1 MTGLGGYEYEY
12 NFFGEYQ
19 SAVLS
24 KRPAIE
30 QLVLLDDEVANKIII
45 SRYEG
50 PVDPVEWGYLE
61 EYYSGLF
68 ADFITERIEGLVDPT
83 PVNRNRER
91 FHQFRSDIVALNR
104 KLPAQ
109 RSSRADVLSG
119 PAETVLLK
127 HLRERGFDPSALDI
141 THIGRGGGLYLL
153 ELFVTAAQQEAY
165 AEQSLLQP
173 LLNEAATL
181 GDLSKAEARERLR
194 APLLMVSL
202 WENQET
208 GLERWQQNDREGIL
222 EMATATGKT
231 VAGIAAIADVCGA
244 FPEQSKSARTDEAR
258 ILVVAHSNAILKQWE
273 REIQEKL
280 GLPMPAHDPG
290 ERAADVSFTDGRVEF
305 QTAQSLLPRYDRDL
319 ADEYDLVIYDEVHH
333 YANES
338 GYGAA
343 IARPNYK
350 AAMGLSATIG
360 DDASMKRRQLT
371 DLLGDVVYTYGVEQA
386 QRDGIIPDFDW
397 TVHPT
402 PLDPYEQEEWDETT
416 DRISNQFKRLKH
428 ADATTEL
435 LERLPIPFVELEDLG
450 DFIRAHEAA
459 GRTLSN
465 DAIPEEWENLAAT
478 IHSRSWIRHR
488 SQPKIDDAVALA
500 EEYLADSDS
509 PIKLVIFAMDIET
522 ADEIADRLSGTTDDV
537 YLAHSKLESSSRKTR
552 QTVQRNID
560 AFSRCDNGVLI
571 SPKMLDEG
579 IDVPDAE
586 VGINVAGTKTKLQL
600 VQRMGRVLRKH
611 GEQRPHFHH
620 FIAMPEEGDYV
631 PGLDSKE
638 YVQELNWVRELGEMI
653 GVQPVIDDAGV
664 DSELLERAEQRG
676 HELWAQDLLEDLE
689 VETVQGN
696 VQLEELLN
704 ALTFEA
710 TTELL
715 ATLDLDGARLEQDN
729 WQTAMDNLRESE
741 TLPVEGLQRVWW
753 LFPLYRE
760 RPSELVE
767 LLEASREALQ
777 PDEDETD
784 SVANEQSLTELEEI
798 DLEAGENKPQEASN
812 SSGDNSPSED
822 ATTTRSEPSKS
833 SVEAESSDGGDRGSK
848 PSSAASGAQ
857 SEPQTSVEINA
868 GEATKNDDNES
879 DGIVGRIRESL
890 FGD

>member
-1 MTGLGGYEYEY
+1 MTRLGDYEYD
-12 NFFGEYQ
+12 FFDEYQ
-19 SAVLS
+19 AGVLA
-24 KRPAIE
+24 KRPTIE
-30 QLVLLDDEVANKIII
+30 QLVLLDEEVANKIII

-50 PVDPVEWGYLE
+50 PVDPVEWKFLE
-61 EYYSGLF
+61 RYYSGLF
-68 ADFITERIEGLVDPT
+68 ADFITERIEGIIDTT
-83 PVNRNRER
+83 PVEENRDR
-91 FHQFRSDIVALNR
+91 FHEFRTNVTALNR

-109 RSSRADVLSG
+109 RSARADVLSG

-127 HLRERGFDPSALDI
+127 HLRERGFDPEALDI
-141 THIGRGGGLYLL
+141 SHIGSGGGLYLL

-165 AEQSLLQP
+165 GDEPLLQP
-173 LLNEAATL
+173 LLDEAATIGSL
-181 GDLSKAEARERLR
+181 EESQARDRLR

-202 WENQET
+202 WANQET
-208 GLERWQQNDREGIL
+208 GLEKWLTNGREGIL

-231 VAGIAAIADVCGA
+231 VAGIAAIAEVCGA
-244 FPEQSKSARTDEAR
+244 LPNQTATTDSDDAR

-280 GLPMPAHDPG
+280 GLPMPSHDPG
-290 ERAADVSFTDGRVEF
+290 KRAEDVTFTGGRVEF
-305 QTAQSLLPRYDRDL
+305 LTAQSLLPQYDRDL

-343 IARPNYK
+343 IDRPNYK

-360 DDASMKRRQLT
+360 EDTSIKRRQLT
-371 DLLGDVVYTYGVEQA
+371 NLLGEVVYTYGVEQA

-416 DRISNQFKRLKH
+416 DRISDQFTRLKR
-428 ADATTEL
+428 AKETTKL
-435 LERLPIPFVELEDLG
+435 LRKLSVPFTELEDLG

-459 GRTLSN
+459 GRTLSS
-465 DAIPEEWENLAAT
+465 DAVPESWDNLAAT

-500 EEYLADSDS
+500 EGYLEDPNQ
-509 PIKLVIFAMDIET
+509 PIKLVVFAMDIDT
-522 ADEIADRLSGTTDDV
+522 ADEIADRLRATTEDV
-537 YLAHSKLESSSRKTR
+537 YLAHSKLESSSKKNQR
-552 QTVQRNID
+552 TVQRNID
-560 AFSRCDNGVLI
+560 SFSKCENGVLI

-586 VGINVAGTKTKLQL
+586 VGINVAGTKTRLQL

-611 GEQRPHFHH
+611 GDQRPHFHH
-620 FIAMPEEGDYV
+620 FIAMPDENYV

-638 YVQELNWVRELGEMI
+638 YVQELNWVRELGELI

-676 HELWAQDLLEDLE
+676 HELWAQDLLEELE

-704 ALTFEA
+704 ALTYEA
-710 TTELL
+710 ADELL
-715 ATLDLDGARLEQDN
+715 ETLELEGDRVRQEN
-729 WQTAMDNLRESE
+729 WNAAMDRLREAE

-760 RPSELVE
+760 RPGELVE
-767 LLEASREALQ
+767 LLEATREVLE
-777 PDEDETD
+777 PDEAELSANLEASDEAGDPEQSSQQEPDSVTETD
-784 SVANEQSLTELEEI
+784 
-798 DLEAGENKPQEASN
+798 QE
-812 SSGDNSPSED
+812 G
-822 ATTTRSEPSKS
+822 SEPNEYQSNGSSTSSKTDGS
-833 SVEAESSDGGDRGSK
+833 NAEDTSNKGGSNDGVVDRLRRSVFGG
-848 PSSAASGAQ
+848 
-857 SEPQTSVEINA
+857 
-868 GEATKNDDNES
+868 
-879 DGIVGRIRESL
+879 
-890 FGD
+890 

>member
-1 MTGLGGYEYEY
+1 MTRLGDYDYT
-12 NFFGEYQ
+12 FFDEYQ
-19 SAVLS
+19 AKVLS
-24 KRPAIE
+24 QRPAIE
-30 QLVLLDDEVANKIII
+30 QLILLDDEVANKIVIT
-45 SRYEG
+45 RYEG
-50 PVDPVEWGYLE
+50 PVDPVEWTSLE
-61 EYYSGLF
+61 QYYSGLF
-68 ADFITERIEGLVDPT
+68 ADFITERIEGIIDPT
-83 PVNRNRER
+83 PVEQNRER
-91 FHQFRSDIVALNR
+91 FHQFRKDIVELNQ

-109 RSSRADVLSG
+109 RTARADVLSG

-127 HLRERGFDPSALDI
+127 HVRERGFDPSALDI
-141 THIGRGGGLYLL
+141 THIGRGSGLYLL

-165 AEQSLLQP
+165 DDRSLLQP
-173 LLNEAATL
+173 LLKEAAAL
-181 GDLSKAEARERLR
+181 GSLDQTAARERLR

-202 WENQET
+202 WDNQED
-208 GLERWQQNDREGIL
+208 GLQQWQENDREGIL

-231 VAGIAAIADVCGA
+231 VAGIAAIADICGA
-244 FPEQSKSARTDEAR
+244 FPGQSDTSEPDNAR

-290 ERAADVSFTDGRVEF
+290 DKATDVTFTNGRVEF

-319 ADEYDLVIYDEVHH
+319 ADQYDLVIYDEVHH

-343 IARPNYK
+343 IDRPNYT
-350 AAMGLSATIG
+350 AAIGLSATIG
-360 DDASMKRRQLT
+360 DDQSMKRRQLT
-371 DLLGDVVYTYGVEQA
+371 ELLGDVVYTYGVEQA

-402 PLDPYEQEEWDETT
+402 PLDPYEQDEWDETT
-416 DRISNQFKRLKH
+416 DRISRQFKRLKH
-428 ADATTEL
+428 ADTTTNL
-435 LERLPIPFVELEDLG
+435 LQDLPVPFVQFEDLG

-459 GRTLSN
+459 GRTLSE
-465 DAIPEEWENLAAT
+465 DAIPDEWQNLATT

-488 SQPKIDDAVALA
+488 SQPKIDDAVSLA
-500 EEYLADSDS
+500 EEYLADPDR
-509 PIKLVIFAMDIET
+509 PIKLVVFAMDIDT
-522 ADEIADRLSGTTDDV
+522 ADEIADRLEDTAGDV

-560 AFSRCDNGVLI
+560 AFSKCDNGVLI

-620 FIAMPEEGDYV
+620 FISMPDENYV

-653 GVQPVIDDAGV
+653 GVQPIIDDAGV
-664 DSELLERAEQRG
+664 DTDLLERAEQRG

-689 VETVQGN
+689 IETVQGN

-715 ATLDLDGARLEQDN
+715 TTLDLSGDRVHKDN
-729 WQTAMDNLRESE
+729 WQTAMRNLREAE
-741 TLPVEGLQRVWW
+741 TLSIEGLQRVWW

-760 RPSELVE
+760 RPTELVE
-767 LLEASREALQ
+767 LLEATRDALKPEENEDTSQ
-777 PDEDETD
+777 RSDSGRNKQEHSNEFTTPNAADSDSTDDSVDHSPDPHPDEPAQAPETD
-784 SVANEQSLTELEEI
+784 PDDAAEPAEE
-798 DLEAGENKPQEASN
+798 D
-812 SSGDNSPSED
+812 SS
-822 ATTTRSEPSKS
+822 
-833 SVEAESSDGGDRGSK
+833 
-848 PSSAASGAQ
+848 
-857 SEPQTSVEINA
+857 
-868 GEATKNDDNES
+868 
-879 DGIVGRIRESL
+879 IVGRIRDSL
-890 FGD
+890 FGG

>member
-1 MTGLGGYEYEY
+1 VTFTG
-12 NFFGEYQ
+12 
-19 SAVLS
+19 
-24 KRPAIE
+24 
-30 QLVLLDDEVANKIII
+30 
-45 SRYEG
+45 
-50 PVDPVEWGYLE
+50 
-61 EYYSGLF
+61 
-68 ADFITERIEGLVDPT
+68 
-83 PVNRNRER
+83 
-91 FHQFRSDIVALNR
+91 
-104 KLPAQ
+104 
-109 RSSRADVLSG
+109 
-119 PAETVLLK
+119 
-127 HLRERGFDPSALDI
+127 
-141 THIGRGGGLYLL
+141 
-153 ELFVTAAQQEAY
+153 
-165 AEQSLLQP
+165 
-173 LLNEAATL
+173 
-181 GDLSKAEARERLR
+181 
-194 APLLMVSL
+194 
-202 WENQET
+202 
-208 GLERWQQNDREGIL
+208 
-222 EMATATGKT
+222 
-231 VAGIAAIADVCGA
+231 
-244 FPEQSKSARTDEAR
+244 
-258 ILVVAHSNAILKQWE
+258 
-273 REIQEKL
+273 
-280 GLPMPAHDPG
+280 
-290 ERAADVSFTDGRVEF
+290 GRVEF

-371 DLLGDVVYTYGVEQA
+371 ELLGEVVYTYGVEQA

-416 DRISNQFKRLKH
+416 DRISDQFKRLRY
-428 ADATTEL
+428 ADETTEL
-435 LERLPIPFVELEDLG
+435 LRELPVPFAELEDLG

-459 GRTLSN
+459 GRTLSE
-465 DAIPEEWENLAAT
+465 DAIPEEWQNLSAT

-488 SQPKIDDAVALA
+488 SQPKIDDAVSLA
-500 EEYLADSDS
+500 EEYLADPER
-509 PIKLVIFAMDIET
+509 PIKLVIFAMDIDT
-522 ADEIADRLSGTTDDV
+522 ADEIADRLRETTEKV

-620 FIAMPEEGDYV
+620 FIAMPDENYV

-664 DSELLERAEQRG
+664 DTELLARAEQRG
-676 HELWAQDLLEDLE
+676 HELWAQDLLEELE
-689 VETVQGN
+689 IETVQGN

-710 TTELL
+710 ATELL
-715 ATLDLDGARLEQDN
+715 ETLDLGGERLRQNN
-729 WQTAMDNLRESE
+729 WQTAMDNLRETE
-741 TLPVEGLQRVWW
+741 ALPVEGLQRVWW

-760 RPSELVE
+760 RPDELVE
-767 LLEASREALQ
+767 LLEATRDTLQ
-777 PDEDETD
+777 PGEGMD
-784 SVANEQSLTELEEI
+784 SNHDI
-798 DLEAGENKPQEASN
+798 
-812 SSGDNSPSED
+812 GDNSKQPS
-822 ATTTRSEPSKS
+822 
-833 SVEAESSDGGDRGSK
+833 
-848 PSSAASGAQ
+848 Q
-857 SEPQTSVEINA
+857 SEGSVDSHPTSQKEIEEDSSGSDSETVSA
-868 GEATKNDDNES
+868 EDEK
-879 DGIVGRIRESL
+879 DGIVGRIRDSL

>member
-1 MTGLGGYEYEY
+1 MTRLGDYDYT
-12 NFFGEYQ
+12 FFDEYQ
-19 SAVLS
+19 ADVLS
-24 KRPAIE
+24 QRPAIE
-30 QLVLLDDEVANKIII
+30 QLILLDDEVANKIII
-45 SRYEG
+45 TRYEG
-50 PVDPVEWGYLE
+50 PVDPVEWTSLE
-61 EYYSGLF
+61 QYYSGLF
-68 ADFITERIEGLVDPT
+68 ADFITERIEGIIDPT
-83 PVNRNRER
+83 PVEQNRER
-91 FHQFRSDIVALNR
+91 FHQFRKDIVELNR

-109 RSSRADVLSG
+109 RTARADVLSG

-127 HLRERGFDPSALDI
+127 HVRERGFDPSALDI
-141 THIGRGGGLYLL
+141 THIGRGSGLYLL

-165 AEQSLLQP
+165 DDRSLLQP
-173 LLNEAATL
+173 LLKEAAAL
-181 GDLSKAEARERLR
+181 GSLDQAAARERLR

-202 WENQET
+202 WDNQEA
-208 GLERWQQNDREGIL
+208 GLQRWQENDREGIL

-231 VAGIAAIADVCGA
+231 VAGIAAIADICGA
-244 FPEQSKSARTDEAR
+244 FPDQSDTSEPDNAR

-290 ERAADVSFTDGRVEF
+290 DKATDVTFTSGRVEF

-319 ADEYDLVIYDEVHH
+319 ADQYDLVIYDEVHH

-343 IARPNYK
+343 IDRPDYT

-360 DDASMKRRQLT
+360 DDQSMKRRQLT
-371 DLLGDVVYTYGVEQA
+371 ELLGDVVYTYGVEQA

-402 PLDPYEQEEWDETT
+402 PLDPYEQDEWDETT
-416 DRISNQFKRLKH
+416 DRISRQFKRLKH
-428 ADATTEL
+428 ADTTTNL
-435 LERLPIPFVELEDLG
+435 LHDLPVPFVEFEDLG

-459 GRTLSN
+459 GRTLSE
-465 DAIPEEWENLAAT
+465 DAIPDEWQNLATT

-488 SQPKIDDAVALA
+488 SQPKIDDAVTLA
-500 EEYLADSDS
+500 EEYLADPDR
-509 PIKLVIFAMDIET
+509 PVKLVIFAMDIDT
-522 ADEIADRLSGTTDDV
+522 ADEIAERLEDAAGNV

-560 AFSRCDNGVLI
+560 AFSKCDNGVLI

-620 FIAMPEEGDYV
+620 FISMPDENYV

-664 DSELLERAEQRG
+664 DTDLLARAEQRG

-689 VETVQGN
+689 IETVQGN

-715 ATLDLDGARLEQDN
+715 TTLDLSGDQVYKDN
-729 WQTAMDNLRESE
+729 WQTAMRNLREAE
-741 TLPVEGLQRVWW
+741 TLSIEGLQRVWW

-760 RPSELVE
+760 RPTELIE
-767 LLEASREALQ
+767 LLEATRDALKPEENKDTSQRSDTGRDKQEHSNASTTTNAAESGSTEDTVDHSPDPQ
-777 PDEDETD
+777 PDVLDQAPETEPDEAAEPTEED
-784 SVANEQSLTELEEI
+784 
-798 DLEAGENKPQEASN
+798 
-812 SSGDNSPSED
+812 SS
-822 ATTTRSEPSKS
+822 
-833 SVEAESSDGGDRGSK
+833 
-848 PSSAASGAQ
+848 
-857 SEPQTSVEINA
+857 
-868 GEATKNDDNES
+868 
-879 DGIVGRIRESL
+879 IVGRIRDSL